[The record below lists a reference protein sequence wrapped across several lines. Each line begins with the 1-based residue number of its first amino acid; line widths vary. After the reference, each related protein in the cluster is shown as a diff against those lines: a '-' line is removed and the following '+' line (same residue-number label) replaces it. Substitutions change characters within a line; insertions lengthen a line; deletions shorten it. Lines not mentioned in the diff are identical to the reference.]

1 MATRG
6 ERLSGF
12 RGNGWMDGVPWYL
25 WMDRN
30 RIILSKQGSMGIGT
44 GSAPPSRDKLNPT
57 GRVLSQCNFPWG

>member
-1 MATRG
+1 
-6 ERLSGF
+6 
-12 RGNGWMDGVPWYL
+12 MDGVPWYL